1 MQQPMDKPDELETF
15 IEQVFEIAFGNEAL
29 SKGYTH
35 EEVLEQIRQF
45 SDVAL
50 LNDFAK
56 EGLSQQEINTLL
68 CNKPGG
74 MFAKETT

>member
-1 MQQPMDKPDELETF
+1 VHQPINKPDELETF
-15 IEQVFEIAFGNEAL
+15 IEQVFEIAFGDEAL
-29 SKGYTH
+29 TKGYTH